1 MNVKGRASGPS
12 LAHTMDRK
20 PKAGSREPI
29 SPRYNHRIRQMV
41 ARASSGLGV
50 MFPHSL
56 FLVLLRAA
64 SLLFGVFIFS
74 SLLFASNFTDSARQ
88 FADRISA
95 ITGPG
100 SIAMDIV
107 NRSSLDEKSV
117 REVRTALEG
126 QLHDRGVR
134 TASVD
139 QSMGTVSV
147 VLSESIREYVWTAQ
161 IAIGT
166 DQPRLVLISLPRPAS
181 ALSASALPIALKKT
195 LLFSQEQPIL
205 DAALVDMWGGSRLL
219 ILDPARVTVYIQQS
233 SRWQLETSLP
243 IEHARPFPRDP
254 RGRLLLRSDHLFDAY
269 LPGTICRSSAAAP
282 LSLACRTSD
291 DPWPLTPDD
300 KSSSGASVPSIH
312 AFYAP
317 ARNFFT
323 GALSP
328 GIGRISDAPSFYSA
342 AALPRPNYTLW
353 VFAAVDGSTHLID
366 GITDQVIRAP
376 HFGSDLAA
384 IRSNCGLGTQLLVDD
399 AGDPARD
406 TVRAFEI
413 PDRDP
418 VAVSPP
424 LDFDGQITALWPDAA
439 LSSAVA
445 IVKKED
451 LSGANRE
458 GTGSYEAYRIT
469 TACTN

>member
-1 MNVKGRASGPS
+1 MTRP
-12 LAHTMDRK
+12 
-20 PKAGSREPI
+20 PKAGSREPN

-41 ARASSGLGV
+41 ARASSGLR
-50 MFPHSL
+50 MTFPHSL

-64 SLLFGVFIFS
+64 SLLFSLLISS
-74 SLLFASNFTDSARQ
+74 SLLFASNLTDTARQ

-100 SIAMDIV
+100 AIALDLA

-117 REVRTALEG
+117 TEIRAALEG

-134 TASVD
+134 STAAD
-139 QSMGTVSV
+139 QSMGTVTV
-147 VLSESIREYVWTAQ
+147 VLSESLREYVWTAQ
-161 IAIGT
+161 ISIGT
-166 DQPRLVLISLPRPAS
+166 DQPRIVLISLPRPPT

-269 LPGTICRSSAAAP
+269 LPGAICRSSAAAP
-282 LSLACRTSD
+282 LTLTCNASD
-291 DPWPLTPDD
+291 DPWPLTPNDN
-300 KSSSGASVPSIH
+300 SSSGANMPSIR

-353 VFAAVDGSTHLID
+353 VFSAVDGSTHLID

-384 IRSNCGLGTQLLVDD
+384 IHSNCGLGTQLLVDES
-399 AGDPARD
+399 GDPTRD
-406 TVRAFEI
+406 TLRAFEI
-413 PDRDP
+413 PDRDL
-418 VAVSPP
+418 VAVSPA
-424 LDFDGQITALWPDAA
+424 LDFDGSVTALWPDAT
-439 LSSAVA
+439 LSSAIA
-445 IVKKED
+445 IVNKED
-451 LSGANRE
+451 ESGAKRLDK
-458 GTGSYEAYRIT
+458 GWYEAYRIST
-469 TACTN
+469 ICTN